1 MKDPFLL
8 KEVRHELLDELQ
20 QNWKNFRLES
30 LMVKIKRATPQEIW
44 IRPYSYFMRKSPD
57 RERCPLAREKSGVKL
72 LCRREREREE
82 GGAQK
87 RKKKRDY
94 MRALRPK
101 R

>member
-1 MKDPFLL
+1 
-8 KEVRHELLDELQ
+8 
-20 QNWKNFRLES
+20 
-30 LMVKIKRATPQEIW
+30 
-44 IRPYSYFMRKSPD
+44 MRKSPD
-57 RERCPLAREKSGVKL
+57 RERCPLAREKNGVKL
-72 LCRREREREE
+72 LCRRESEREE